1 MLTVGP
7 VCHRCTTVDFERPTS
22 DEAVVEARRDELPA
36 ARSKSVEYAAH
47 GKFRMREGG
56 PAFPDTFW
64 LSPRELKACG
74 CGATEIRQAAQAYE
88 EALAMAG
95 EEACEGWSSEEESE
109 GEGSREEGQG
119 ELGGEDDT
127 AEGENAAAETVQE
140 TVRETARGTVP
151 LPPIFFGG
159 GA

>member
-22 DEAVVEARRDELPA
+22 DEAVVEARRDELPVG
-36 ARSKSVEYAAH
+36 RSKTLEYAVH

-74 CGATEIRQAAQAYE
+74 CGVTEIRQAAQSYE
-88 EALAMAG
+88 EAVAMAG
-95 EEACEGWSSEEESE
+95 EEACEGLSSEEESE
-109 GEGSREEGQG
+109 DDEGSGEEGQG
-119 ELGGEDDT
+119 ELGGVD
-127 AEGENAAAETVQE
+127 AAAAAESEEEAQQTVP
-140 TVRETARGTVP
+140 GTVP
-151 LPPIFFGG
+151 LPSLP
-159 GA
+159 

>member
-1 MLTVGP
+1 MY
-7 VCHRCTTVDFERPTS
+7 TTVDFERLTS
-22 DEAVVEARRDELPA
+22 DEAVVEARRDELPVG
-36 ARSKSVEYAAH
+36 RSTTLEYAVH

-95 EEACEGWSSEEESE
+95 EEACEELSSEEESE
-109 GEGSREEGQG
+109 EEEDARAEGQG
-119 ELGGEDDT
+119 EEQ
-127 AEGENAAAETVQE
+127 AEVDAEAEVEAEAEAEAAVGVELQPVLVAYS
-140 TVRETARGTVP
+140 
-151 LPPIFFGG
+151 
-159 GA
+159 